1 MTSVLGNSIRRLVG
15 NIPRDQRGDRKAEVV
30 AICARKGGVG
40 KTTTAVNLA
49 SGAARYYDA
58 KVLLIDMD
66 AQGHCASALHSRL
79 RGVATDSL
87 SGVLLGKRRDIQEI
101 VLSTDVPGLSMTP
114 SDKSLGATEGVMA
127 GRIGKEFLL
136 RSAIKNAR
144 THYDLIIIDCPP
156 NLGSL
161 TINALMASDWCL
173 IPCDMSVLALEG
185 VDDIFEAL
193 DTLDDTMG
201 HAVDVL
207 GILRT
212 RMDARNTK
220 VNQAVSGSL
229 SSRYG
234 KALLS
239 SYVPIN
245 TKLAQAQLDGEPIF
259 SYDEGCA
266 GSRAY
271 QQVLAEIAARLGFRA
286 GLGEHLSL

>member
-1 MTSVLGNSIRRLVG
+1 
-15 NIPRDQRGDRKAEVV
+15 
-30 AICARKGGVG
+30 
-40 KTTTAVNLA
+40 
-49 SGAARYYDA
+49 
-58 KVLLIDMD
+58 VLLIDMD
-66 AQGHCASALHSRL
+66 AQGHCASALHNRL

-101 VLSTDVPGLSMTP
+101 VLSTDVPGLWMTP
-114 SDKSLGATEGVMA
+114 SDKSLGAAEGVMA

-161 TINALMASDWCL
+161 TVNALMAADWCL

-201 HAVDVL
+201 HAVNVL

-212 RMDARNTK
+212 RLDARNTK

-234 KALLS
+234 RALLS

-259 SYDEGCA
+259 SYDEGCS

-271 QQVLAEIAARLGFRA
+271 QQVLAEIASRLGFRA
-286 GLGEHLSL
+286 GLGGHPSLSA